1 MTFLKQ
7 SIKILKKYITS
18 LEVKISYRYKI
29 KVRDLNM
36 FGVVRLHI

>member
-29 KVRDLNM
+29 NVRDLNM
-36 FGVVRLHI
+36 FGVVRLYI